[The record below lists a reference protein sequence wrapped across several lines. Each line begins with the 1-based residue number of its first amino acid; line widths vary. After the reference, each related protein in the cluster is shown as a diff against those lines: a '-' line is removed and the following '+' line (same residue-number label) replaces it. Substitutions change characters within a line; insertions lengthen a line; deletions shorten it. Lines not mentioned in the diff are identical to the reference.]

1 MRIQKK
7 MSANRIDSIMALIVA
22 CAGGEQC
29 N

>member
-1 MRIQKK
+1 MRAQKK
-7 MSANRIDSIMALIVA
+7 LRANRINSIMALIVA